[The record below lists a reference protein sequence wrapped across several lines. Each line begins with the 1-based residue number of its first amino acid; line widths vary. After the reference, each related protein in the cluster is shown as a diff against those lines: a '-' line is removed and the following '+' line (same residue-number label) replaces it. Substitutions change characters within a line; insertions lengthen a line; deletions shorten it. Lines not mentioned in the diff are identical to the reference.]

1 MSKNKGSIRNLVD
14 VHPTQEIIIFTFHH
28 FIVKAW
34 EGKKQIDLNEMIE
47 RLKPTIFRSKTPNI
61 TPHI

>member
-14 VHPTQEIIIFTFHH
+14 VHPTQEIIIFTFRYH

-34 EGKKQIDLNEMIE
+34 EGKKQIDRNEMIE
-47 RLKPTIFRSKTPNI
+47 RLKPTIFRSKYTI
-61 TPHI
+61 SPHI